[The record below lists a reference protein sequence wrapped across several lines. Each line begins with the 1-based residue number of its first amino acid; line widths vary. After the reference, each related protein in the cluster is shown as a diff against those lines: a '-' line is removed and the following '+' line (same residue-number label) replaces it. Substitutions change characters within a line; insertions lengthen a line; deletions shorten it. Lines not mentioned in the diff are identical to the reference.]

1 MTRSVARQLSA
12 IVLMMHGFAFAL
24 VIDTQGEYHFGP
36 DTSRNQAC
44 YLAGERAKYNALSW
58 VVGEQLSSEE
68 KLTCQQSTGQ
78 DTTTSCEMNRI
89 TWSFLDGQIRS
100 AEKISEKVKVLDGA
114 SVCKVTLVVDIAN
127 PKIKTNPYFDIKVS
141 LNKKSFRAGEDM
153 HIELLPSS
161 PMYVSIFTWYPL
173 LDGENVVQIFPNS
186 YESSNYLSEFTRI
199 PSHRAKQGYALESF
213 WQPSYPNGKE
223 VVDEWLIVVGTLNPL
238 TWQASY
244 TLKAFK
250 EKLAEIPLN
259 ERRVVRKNYFQ
270 LR

>member
-89 TWSFLDGQIRS
+89 TWSFLDSSLKFLRFYVD
-100 AEKISEKVKVLDGA
+100 KKLISGPAITGSLISVL
-114 SVCKVTLVVDIAN
+114 
-127 PKIKTNPYFDIKVS
+127 
-141 LNKKSFRAGEDM
+141 R
-153 HIELLPSS
+153 
-161 PMYVSIFTWYPL
+161 
-173 LDGENVVQIFPNS
+173 
-186 YESSNYLSEFTRI
+186 
-199 PSHRAKQGYALESF
+199 
-213 WQPSYPNGKE
+213 
-223 VVDEWLIVVGTLNPL
+223 
-238 TWQASY
+238 
-244 TLKAFK
+244 
-250 EKLAEIPLN
+250 
-259 ERRVVRKNYFQ
+259 
-270 LR
+270 